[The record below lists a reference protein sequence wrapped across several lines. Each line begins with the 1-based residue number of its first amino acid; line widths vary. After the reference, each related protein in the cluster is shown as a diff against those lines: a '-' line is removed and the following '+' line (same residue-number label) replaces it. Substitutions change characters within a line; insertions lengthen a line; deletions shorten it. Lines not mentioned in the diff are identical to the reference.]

1 MKIKIRANPRKKSRR
16 RSRGDAGTMRSEC
29 SRQPDE
35 PTLTQA
41 RGPVDPALLSPE
53 NRKAADVPF
62 VLVLPSLLRQAGFA
76 QAGIISGFGQGA
88 DLRCQQFEVSDLL

>member
-16 RSRGDAGTMRSEC
+16 RSRDDAGTMRSEC

-53 NRKAADVPF
+53 KPEAADVPF
-62 VLVLPSLLRQAGFA
+62 VLVLPFTPPASRLSAGRHNKWLRTRRRSA
-76 QAGIISGFGQGA
+76 
-88 DLRCQQFEVSDLL
+88 VSAVRSF